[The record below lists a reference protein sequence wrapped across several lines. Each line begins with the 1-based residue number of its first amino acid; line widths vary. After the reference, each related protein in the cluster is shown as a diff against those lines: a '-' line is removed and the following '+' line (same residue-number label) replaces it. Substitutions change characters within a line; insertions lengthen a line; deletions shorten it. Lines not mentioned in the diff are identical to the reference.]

1 MTVRIDGLE
10 FKGLPLG
17 ATYDPAALGDLGWN
31 VSRGDTATPLATLS
45 RPALADNAAA
55 MREWCERSGVDIAPH
70 AKTTMS
76 SEIVDL
82 QLEAGAWGMT
92 AALPRQVGVV
102 WGFGVH
108 RVILANEVSDPA
120 AIAWMGS
127 RLGDE
132 RTVYVYADS
141 IEGVG
146 ILHDA
151 LVDAPRRLP
160 VLIEL
165 GYPGGRTGARSV
177 ADAIAVAE
185 AVVASDRL
193 ELAGVALFEGALGGA
208 HRTAERLAAVDAFL
222 TDLGDLARSL
232 AGRFESS
239 EPVITAGGS
248 LYFDRVAAVLGPV
261 AHELDARVVIRSGC
275 YLVHDHGMYEGG
287 TPSATGVGDAP
298 HFRPALSVWS
308 RVVSAP
314 ESGLAL
320 LDAGRR
326 DVSYDDDLPIPLE
339 RWRDG
344 DVLELR
350 AAATVGSLS
359 DQHAFLHHPELDIR
373 AGDLVRLGVSHPCTT
388 FDRWRL
394 MLVTDD
400 DYSVLDGLRTDF

>member
-1 MTVRIDGLE
+1 MAVRIDGLE

-17 ATYDPAALGDLGWN
+17 ETYDPAALGELAWT
-31 VSRGDTATPLATLS
+31 VSHGDTATPVATLS
-45 RPALADNAAA
+45 RPALTANAEA
-55 MREWCERSGVDIAPH
+55 MRQWCATHGVELAPH

-76 SEIVDL
+76 SEIIDL
-82 QLEAGAWGMT
+82 QLAAGAWGMT

-108 RVILANEVSDPA
+108 KVILANEVSDPA
-120 AIAWMGS
+120 AISWLGS
-127 RLGDE
+127 QLADD
-132 RTVYVYADS
+132 RTVYVYADT

-151 LVDAPRRLP
+151 LEDAPRKLP
-160 VLIEL
+160 VLVEL
-165 GYPGGRTGARSV
+165 GYSGGRTGARSV
-177 ADAIAVAE
+177 ADALEVADAVI
-185 AVVASDRL
+185 ASDRL

-208 HRTAERLAAVDAFL
+208 QRVPHKLAAVDAFL
-222 TDLGDLARSL
+222 AELGELARAL
-232 AGRFESS
+232 AGSFETA

-261 AHELDARVVIRSGC
+261 ARELDARLVIRSGC

-287 TPSATGVGDAP
+287 TPYATGVLDAP
-298 HFRPALSVWS
+298 NFRAALSVWS

-339 RWRDG
+339 RWRG
-344 DVLELR
+344 GEALELR
-350 AAATVGSLS
+350 GAATIPALS
-359 DQHAFLHHPELDIR
+359 DQHAFLEHPGLDIR

-400 DYSVLDGLRTDF
+400 DHVVVDGLRTDF